1 MIETPCVS
9 ICRQEGGRCVGCG
22 RTTEEVTNW
31 LNYTDDE
38 RKTIMERLEKD
49 FNINDLFN

>member
-22 RTTEEVTNW
+22 RTTEEVTKW
-31 LNYTDDE
+31 ANYSDE
-38 RKTIMERLEKD
+38 ERRTIMNRLEQELND
-49 FNINDLFN
+49 QFN